1 MTPKSDVLTPRQ
13 VRFVAALWTSPT
25 IEAAAKG
32 TGISKRTA
40 LRWLKL
46 PPVLEALRKEQADTL
61 ATVTRQ
67 AVGAMPGALQTLV
80 EIHED
85 AATPPGA
92 RVSAARA
99 VLESS
104 QRFVETVDLE
114 ARVAALEVQQGGRY

>member
-1 MTPKSDVLTPRQ
+1 MTKSDVLTPRQ
-13 VRFVAALWTSPT
+13 VRFVAALWTSPS
-25 IEAAAKG
+25 IEAAAKA
-32 TGISKRTA
+32 TNVSVRTA
-40 LRWLKL
+40 RRWLKL
-46 PPVLEALRKEQADTL
+46 PPVLEALRKEQAETL
-61 ATVTRQ
+61 AAVTRQ

-104 QRFVETVDLE
+104 LRFAETVDLE
-114 ARVAALEVQQGGRY
+114 ARVTALEVQQDGN